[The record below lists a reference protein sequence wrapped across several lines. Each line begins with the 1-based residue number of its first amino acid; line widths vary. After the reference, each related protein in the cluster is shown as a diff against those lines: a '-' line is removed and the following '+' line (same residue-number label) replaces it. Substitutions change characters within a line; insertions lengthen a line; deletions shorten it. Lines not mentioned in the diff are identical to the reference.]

1 MPLPKG
7 TRYRFKQV
15 SPKARV
21 RLAYYKKRL
30 VEVTSYR
37 KKNGVWVKSH
47 TRRYPRKPAYRRRIK
62 R

>member
-37 KKNGVWVKSH
+37 KKNGIWVKSH
-47 TRRYPRKPAYRRRIK
+47 TRRYPIRRK
-62 R
+62 